1 MEKGNFNFRS
11 SEAALEMMLKFK
23 HIETREIIQ
32 KKLMQKFDV
41 ILDQY
46 TKEILT
52 VDDNF
57 TVSSFVFKTFLFS
70 ANYHLKNEATHCRLQ
85 VLLRAIF

>member
-1 MEKGNFNFRS
+1 
-11 SEAALEMMLKFK
+11 MMLKFK

-46 TKEILT
+46 IKEILT
-52 VDDNF
+52 VEDNF
-57 TVSSFVFKTFLFS
+57 TV
-70 ANYHLKNEATHCRLQ
+70 
-85 VLLRAIF
+85 I

>member
-1 MEKGNFNFRS
+1 MSVVFNRS
-11 SEAALEMMLKFK
+11 SEAALDMMLKFK

-46 TKEILT
+46 TREILT

-57 TVSSFVFKTFLFS
+57 TV
-70 ANYHLKNEATHCRLQ
+70 
-85 VLLRAIF
+85 I

>member
-1 MEKGNFNFRS
+1 MSVVFNRS
-11 SEAALEMMLKFK
+11 SEAALDMMLKFK

-46 TKEILT
+46 TREILT

-57 TVSSFVFKTFLFS
+57 TVIG
-70 ANYHLKNEATHCRLQ
+70 Q
-85 VLLRAIF
+85 I